1 MEIVDIIQKKVNK
14 KPFNQEDIN
23 TVIKGIVEH
32 KIPDYL
38 ITTWLMAVYINGLST
53 EEAYLLTKAMWTYS
67 DHIDLRPFGKD
78 LVDKHSTGGI
88 GDKVSLILL
97 PIIASCGLGV
107 AKISGRGLG
116 FTGGTIDK
124 LESVGVK
131 TNLTVKEM
139 ISQLKKHH
147 IFLSGQSASIAP
159 ADKALYHLRDV
170 TGTVSNYGLIASS
183 ILSKKFSILGTHVF
197 LDVKYGSGAFCPTYK
212 SALQLIKYLK
222 AIAKRMGRKLTIMVS
237 GMSQPLGRNIGNA
250 IEVLEAQ
257 DFLSGNVDY
266 TPDLKELIYKLACV
280 ILISYNKKLTQEKAW
295 KIVDEKIKSGQA
307 LNKFYEWI
315 ESQGGNL
322 KQLKSKSYWHPKYK
336 YEVKAPKAGYLT
348 FVSNSAVGMMSTR
361 LGAGRI
367 LKTDNIDPQAGLWWH
382 FKSGEKIKKGQIVVT
397 CFSSKPIN
405 AKEITKEFNDCCKI
419 VDKKP
424 SKLEVVRK
432 VIYDHED

>member
-14 KPFNQEDIN
+14 KQFTQDDIN
-23 TVIKGIVEH
+23 AVVKGIVE
-32 KIPDYL
+32 KTIPDYL
-38 ITTWLMAVYINGLST
+38 ITTWLMAVYINGMSK
-53 EEAYLLTKAMWTYS
+53 EEAYMLTKAMWTYS

-107 AKISGRGLG
+107 SKISGRGLG

-131 TNLTVKEM
+131 TDLNVKEM
-139 ISQLKKHH
+139 IAQLKKHH
-147 IFLSGQSASIAP
+147 IFLASQTASIAP
-159 ADKALYHLRDV
+159 ADKAMYHLRDV

-212 SALQLIKYLK
+212 SAMQLIKYLK
-222 AIAKRMGRKLTIMVS
+222 YIAKRMDRKLTIMVS

-257 DFLSGNVDY
+257 DFLQGNIDY

-280 ILISYNKKLTQEKAW
+280 ILISYNKKLSQKEAW
-295 KIVDEKIKSGQA
+295 AIVDEKIKSGKA
-307 LNKFYEWI
+307 LEKFYEWI

-322 KQLKSKSYWHPKYK
+322 NMLKSKAYWNPPYR
-336 YEVKAPKAGYLT
+336 YDVRAESNGYLS
-348 FVSNSAVGMMSTR
+348 FVSNAAVGMMSTR

-367 LKTDNIDPQAGLWWH
+367 LKTDKIDPQAGLWWH
-382 FKSGEKIKKGQIVVT
+382 LKSGEKVKKGQLVVS
-397 CFSSKPIN
+397 CFSSKPID
-405 AKEITKEFNDCCKI
+405 AKEITKEFKDCCKI
-419 VDKKP
+419 VRSRPK
-424 SKLEVVRK
+424 KLEVVRK
-432 VIYDHED
+432 VIYDDEE